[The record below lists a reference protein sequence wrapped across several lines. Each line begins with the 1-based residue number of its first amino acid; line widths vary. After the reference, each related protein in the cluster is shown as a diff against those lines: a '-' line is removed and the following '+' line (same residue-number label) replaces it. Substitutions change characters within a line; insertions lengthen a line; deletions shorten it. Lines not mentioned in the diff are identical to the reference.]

1 MKFETVQRGYANL
14 WTKAE
19 VVGPW
24 NPKTGERDAKGV
36 AQAAAIAEKLGNQ
49 RAPYEVV
56 AAAVG
61 VPWWWIAVCHQM
73 EADGNFKRHL
83 HNGDPLTARTVQV
96 PKGRPK
102 TGKPPFSWTDS
113 AIDAL
118 TMSPHSLGQ
127 VERWGIARAL
137 YELERYNGFG
147 YFAHQINS
155 PYLWSYTTLYE
166 RGKYVADGKW
176 SASAVSKQCGAAAII
191 KAMVAAGMIKL

>member
-1 MKFETVQRGYANL
+1 VSA
-14 WTKAE
+14 
-19 VVGPW
+19 
-24 NPKTGERDAKGV
+24 KT
-36 AQAAAIAEKLGNQ
+36 
-49 RAPYEVV
+49 
-56 AAAVG
+56 G
-61 VPWWWIAVCHQM
+61 VPWWWIATAHQM
-73 EADGNFKRHL
+73 ESGGSFTRHL

-118 TMSPHSLGQ
+118 TMSPHELDK

-166 RGKYVADGKW
+166 KGKYVADGKW